1 MAKELPYF
9 QFEPAE
15 WMMGRIQRC
24 RPETKAAFID
34 LCCRYWNAE
43 TEMTLEDAELDC
55 GEDEVQE
62 MLKKKVITSDEGMI
76 SISFLNDQYDNIL
89 EMKEKRKKA
98 ADARWSKK
106 QSKPDASAMQVHKDA
121 MQNDAD
127 KIREDKS
134 KEDKRKEKEKKSNT
148 ITVPNVSA
156 LSNKLKTIFLKTYL
170 HETGNEFY
178 WGPKEA
184 TNLRQLIAKISFSI
198 KEKKEKDSAQKEKE
212 PTQEEIVSS
221 FEIIL
226 KNLPQWNRE
235 NNYSISGINSQY
247 NKILNS
253 IKNGKSEQ
261 STANSLQNLFD
272 RVDQDFGGR

>member
-1 MAKELPYF
+1 MLDELIEE
-9 QFEPAE
+9 QIIKHDVDTD
-15 WMMGRIQRC
+15 RV
-24 RPETKAAFID
+24 T
-34 LCCRYWNAE
+34 
-43 TEMTLEDAELDC
+43 
-55 GEDEVQE
+55 
-62 MLKKKVITSDEGMI
+62 
-76 SISFLNDQYDNIL
+76 ISFLDEQWDVL
-89 EMKEKRKKA
+89 EKRRKINSENGRKGGLARAKATAKANAKATPKHIEEKRK
-98 ADARWSKK
+98 
-106 QSKPDASAMQVHKDA
+106 
-121 MQNDAD
+121 
-127 KIREDKS
+127 E
-134 KEDKRKEKEKKSNT
+134 EKRKEEKKSNS
-148 ITVPNVSA
+148 IKLPNASA
-156 LSNKLKTIFLKTYL
+156 LTNNLKTTFLKTYL

-184 TNLRQLIAKISFSI
+184 THLRQLITKISFSI